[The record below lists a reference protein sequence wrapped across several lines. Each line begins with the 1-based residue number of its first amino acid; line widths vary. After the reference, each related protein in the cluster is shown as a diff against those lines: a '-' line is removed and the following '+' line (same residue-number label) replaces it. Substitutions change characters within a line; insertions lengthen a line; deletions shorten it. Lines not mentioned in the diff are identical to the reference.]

1 MKSLTNVILK
11 SSKRTNKNRGDGKKE
26 TFLSFIAFS
35 IVFLSLAIA
44 MTIISYIVTQKL
56 IQINQSYTF
65 INILLVM
72 NFFILFTKSVFESL
86 NVLYFSKD
94 LKILLRMP
102 INSKDILHA
111 KFINM
116 IISEYEMETIML
128 AIPMVVYGI
137 LNNVNIIFY
146 IYMITILLILPIIP
160 ILITSLITSVIM
172 RFTNKIKNKSK
183 VMYIAIIFTSLLTGI
198 ILSGF
203 GSGGNST
210 TTKFEEIIMKT
221 NGLSEKISDQFIL
234 IKPIMNTLLN
244 YNNIKGLQNLILYIL
259 ENVIIYIIIIFII
272 SKIYL
277 KGAIGTTINSQKNN
291 KNRLE
296 TLTIKDFK
304 QKNINKSYIL
314 KELKTI
320 SRTPIFLIQC
330 IIIPIIYPIT
340 IIVASIILAIF
351 ANKFIDIWGNLA
363 QRANQTIGVAMFL
376 SLGQVFYMMNF
387 SSIIAVS
394 RESKNVILTK
404 YIPITLSKQ
413 FKLKTILGI
422 ILNILAGILVTI
434 FYYMCTKNKVT
445 TILIFIELL
454 LINLIGEKFKL
465 LVDLKKPQ
473 INWNSEYTMMKQNTN
488 VMYILFYTLIVIG
501 VLLITSKISNI
512 IEIFLT
518 TMIIISLIINI
529 SINTY
534 VNKKE
539 SKIFEK
545 LY

>member
-203 GSGGNST
+203 GSGGNIT

-259 ENVIIYIIIIFII
+259 ENVIIYIIILFII

-394 RESKNVILTK
+394 RESKNAILTK